1 MAGLKAIKEYVTV
14 SDVLIKRGVDALN
27 KLLPMESP
35 TRKNDLSQLS
45 LIYPYNV
52 LDRETSWQIL
62 LGVER
67 NLLRDRGSIRYKGDS
82 YYNSENI
89 DDRYKDSSHY
99 FGKEAEWTFGL
110 PWLAL
115 AHMQLG
121 SDEKAKEYLE
131 KAYSVMLPD
140 GAMPEL
146 YYANANKYNGNCPL
160 GWSNSLVIL
169 AEERLESIKNKN
181 K

>member
-1 MAGLKAIKEYVTV
+1 
-14 SDVLIKRGVDALN
+14 
-27 KLLPMESP
+27 
-35 TRKNDLSQLS
+35 
-45 LIYPYNV
+45 
-52 LDRETSWQIL
+52 
-62 LGVER
+62 
-67 NLLRDRGSIRYKGDS
+67 
-82 YYNSENI
+82 
-89 DDRYKDSSHY
+89 
-99 FGKEAEWTFGL
+99 
-110 PWLAL
+110 
-115 AHMQLG
+115 MQLG

-146 YYANANKYNGNCPL
+146 YYANSNKYNGNCPL